1 MNLSDTATKT
11 ALFSSYAKP
20 PELKEFAIELYDR
33 GWNILASAGTAKF
46 INEGSDKDYATDV
59 ANLVGEPILG
69 HKVVT
74 LSREVHAAILADL
87 TNPEEVDE
95 LERLKIN
102 PINLV
107 YVDLYPLQQEISKE
121 GATFDS
127 VIKQTD
133 IGGPTMLRAAAK
145 GGRIVLVSPTQFP
158 DALHHINKARGNELT
173 GVQRRSFLST
183 LAADAERLVMNYCS
197 ASCIFH
203 KKVAHTGQFP

>member
-1 MNLSDTATKT
+1 MNLSDTATRT

-20 PELKEFAIELYDR
+20 PELKEFAKTLYFQ
-33 GWNILASAGTAKF
+33 GWNIVASGGTALF
-46 INEGSDKDYATDV
+46 LREVEEIQVTDV
-59 ANLVGEPILG
+59 ATMVGPPILG

-87 TNPEEVDE
+87 TNPEEVEE

-127 VIKQTD
+127 VIKMTD

-145 GGRIVLVSPTQFP
+145 GGRIVLVSPAQFP
-158 DALHHINKARGNELT
+158 DTLHHLNKVRDNELT

-183 LAADAERLVMNYCS
+183 LAADAERLVMDYCS